1 MSAAETVHRI
11 LLIREEDA
19 GHSGSGCCG
28 RLGSADSE
36 LGGAADFSGNRC
48 RMEAMGAVY
57 RELRQTFP
65 KEGVELH
72 MVDPRN
78 TLWLV
83 PAIWRDARRRGLPWS
98 AAARQVARGV
108 NKASIV
114 VDGRVLYAGEVPE
127 PEEAVDAVLEELGR
141 RA

>member
-1 MSAAETVHRI
+1 MSAERPAHRV

-57 RELRQTFP
+57 RELRQTFDQ
-65 KEGVELH
+65 GVELH

-83 PAIWRDARRRGLPWS
+83 PAIWRDARRRGLSWT
-98 AAARQVARGV
+98 AASRQVARGV

-114 VDGRVLYAGEVPE
+114 VNGKVLYAGEVPE
-127 PEEAVDAVLEELGR
+127 PGEAVDAVLSELGR
-141 RA
+141 PD